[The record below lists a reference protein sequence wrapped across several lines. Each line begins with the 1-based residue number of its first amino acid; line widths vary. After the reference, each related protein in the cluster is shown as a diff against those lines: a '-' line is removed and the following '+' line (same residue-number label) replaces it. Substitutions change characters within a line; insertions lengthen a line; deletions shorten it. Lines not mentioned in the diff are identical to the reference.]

1 MVESRHY
8 IRASALLWTYI
19 RYCLR
24 GPRRFNLLYRVLCL
38 PYCTLINTQ
47 YPARGK
53 SINMHYIVIIVKF
66 Y

>member
-1 MVESRHY
+1 
-8 IRASALLWTYI
+8 LWTYI